1 MLKFLKSS
9 LNGTTRYVSM
19 IIEVPTVFLQPS
31 APHCLER
38 KFGKADEGVQNL
50 DLLPWGEVISSDLP

>member
-1 MLKFLKSS
+1 
-9 LNGTTRYVSM
+9 M

-31 APHCLER
+31 APYCLER
-38 KFGKADEGVQNL
+38 KLGKADEGIQNL